1 MLDPKYIYSI
11 QISIL
16 NNFFSCL
23 LKMSLFTLVFKMDDG
38 SILKGMGNENQPRFW
53 KWFFTVLF
61 NIYTYI
67 LKVDWGLRHSGLG

>member
-38 SILKGMGNENQPRFW
+38 SILKGMGNENQPRF
-53 KWFFTVLF
+53 
-61 NIYTYI
+61 
-67 LKVDWGLRHSGLG
+67 